1 MGDRKKF
8 TITEYRQKTGAKAS
22 QALLELRKTQL
33 EVNSKITKSL
43 AAGFRT
49 VPEVARDAGYPPR
62 TVLWYMMTY
71 YKYGLVSVVGKTD
84 EGYYRY
90 ALKEKKK

>member
-1 MGDRKKF
+1 MAERKKF

-43 AAGFRT
+43 AAGPRT
-49 VPEVARDAGYPPR
+49 VPEVARDAGYAPR

-71 YKYGLVSVVGKTD
+71 YKYGLVSVAGKTD